1 MPPQL
6 RVIQG
11 DGANYEANIQLYE
24 ALKTKGISA
33 ENLVL
38 GMGGALLQKVDR
50 DTQKFALKCS
60 SAIINGKEID
70 VEKSPVEMDASGKLS
85 PSFKKSKAGRLKL
98 IKVDNEFKTVK
109 QGAYPEL
116 NDELLIVFENG
127 QLINEWNFED
137 IRLNVVQE
145 TVL

>member
-11 DGANYEANIQLYE
+11 DGVNYNAIVDIYD
-24 ALKTKGISA
+24 ALKANGISA

-60 SAIINGKEID
+60 YAVINGKEVN
-70 VEKSPVEMDASGKLS
+70 VEKSPTEMDKHGNITE
-85 PSFKKSKAGRLKL
+85 SFKKSKGGKLKL
-98 IKVDNEFKTVK
+98 VKINDTYQTVK
-109 QGAYPEL
+109 QNEYPDL
-116 NDELLIVFENG
+116 TDELFTVFENG
-127 QLINEWNFED
+127 ELTKQWTFEEV
-137 IRLNVVQE
+137 RALTNK
-145 TVL
+145 